1 MIAGAAL
8 VDLVRMLPETD
19 SVELKLTIPESE
31 QLSVIRAL
39 RMDAL
44 DAQIR
49 QVFFFD
55 TPDLALDRHG
65 VVVRARRMQR
75 KGGDAIVK
83 LRPVEPAELPTALRA
98 SQRFTVEV
106 DAVPGGFVCSG
117 TMKRAVDSADVLL
130 VAAGERPL
138 TSLLSKRQRALAAE
152 RAPDGLALD
161 DLRVL
166 GPILVLKLRFEPEE
180 LGRRLVAELWLY
192 PDGSRVLE
200 LSTKCEP
207 GEAFQVAAELR
218 AYLAAQ
224 GVDTSGDQ
232 ETKTKK
238 ALQFFAAA
246 ITAEDGR
253 DEQGGADC

>member
-1 MIAGAAL
+1 
-8 VDLVRMLPETD
+8 
-19 SVELKLTIPESE
+19 
-31 QLSVIRAL
+31 
-39 RMDAL
+39 
-44 DAQIR
+44 
-49 QVFFFD
+49 
-55 TPDLALDRHG
+55 
-65 VVVRARRMQR
+65 
-75 KGGDAIVK
+75 
-83 LRPVEPAELPTALRA
+83 
-98 SQRFTVEV
+98 
-106 DAVPGGFVCSG
+106 
-117 TMKRAVDSADVLL
+117 VLL

-161 DLRVL
+161 GLRVL

-218 AYLAAQ
+218 AYLAARD
-224 GVDTSGDQ
+224 VDTSGDQ

-246 ITAEDGR
+246 ITAQDGR
-253 DEQGGADC
+253 DEQGADC